1 MPAHAPMTQ
10 VCLCMSQY
18 EYHHM
23 IDTIIHRAA
32 PRRWLR
38 CARADRCV
46 FQQLRYGVVCTEQAS
61 VWAWR
66 CLFRYNCIGLS
77 VSHTAQL
84 SLRASTLLQ
93 HSEGAV
99 QCLTE
104 HPSALDSSTA
114 CTLHLIDNVVYLRP
128 DAEDGDNDKLF
139 RCPEML
145 PRNNNIIDRNN
156 LLVLHEAPR
165 ALQLPD
171 RECPEVFAA
180 DGSLVDPD
188 EFAFEI
194 DPATGEP
201 GQSKTLPP
209 GWRTEW
215 IATRRFGG
223 DACGEE
229 EAEGAQQICLVHTTT
244 GAQLSHPLVE
254 MGESGGGPRERCGG
268 AVSGPGAGAEAEGVD
283 GSAGARAASRTTA
296 GDGNAGD
303 TAADPERGKRSCRSR
318 KRGRK
323 GGGGGGRG
331 ACGWVSKRR
340 LCSKAL

>member
-1 MPAHAPMTQ
+1 MPAHAPMAQ
-10 VCLCMSQY
+10 VTRSA
-18 EYHHM
+18 
-23 IDTIIHRAA
+23 D
-32 PRRWLR
+32 
-38 CARADRCV
+38 CADGAGVLVLDRCV

-128 DAEDGDNDKLF
+128 DAEDGDKLF

-145 PRNNNIIDRNN
+145 PRNIIDRNN

-180 DGSLVDPD
+180 DGSLVDPE

-229 EAEGAQQICLVHTTT
+229 EEAEGAQQTYAWYINDEL
-244 GAQLSHPLVE
+244 GRMQLSHPLVE
-254 MGESGGGPRERCGG
+254 MREKVEEDLGSAAAARFL
-268 AVSGPGAGAEAEGVD
+268 AREQARKQEGVD

-296 GDGNAGD
+296 GGGNAGD
-303 TAADPERGKRSCRSR
+303 AAADPEREEEELSFEEEGEE
-318 KRGRK
+318 GEEE
-323 GGGGGGRG
+323 GGDE
-331 ACGWVSKRR
+331 
-340 LCSKAL
+340 ALADG